1 MVYLDNNSTTKVDPL
16 VFEAMEPFLRGDN
29 FGNPSSIHT
38 AGRIVRD
45 AIEESRSKVSSLLN
59 CSPSEIIFSSGGTES
74 INSAIS
80 SFVNTHGGN
89 KVLISSVEHAAVDD
103 FTTAKFDETAVVKVG
118 VDENGQ
124 IDLDLLQNSLDEN
137 ISLVS
142 IIYAHNETGILSP
155 VSEIV
160 EICTPKGVLCHFDAV
175 QAVGKIPIN
184 LSNLECDLISLS
196 AHKFH
201 GPKGAGALYI
211 KDGLNWTPFQIGGG
225 QERGRR
231 AGTES
236 VANILGLGKASE
248 LAALSLS
255 ENSKLLLSLRNRF
268 EAKVTQEFESAVIVG
283 SNVERLPNTSNI
295 CFDGYEA
302 EALIPLLD
310 QKGVCVSHGAACSSG
325 SWGPPK
331 ALKEMAYADDLAK
344 GSIRFS
350 FSKFNS
356 EKDIDLTIQALHE
369 SFTLLDSINN

>member
-1 MVYLDNNSTTKVDPL
+1 
-16 VFEAMEPFLRGDN
+16 
-29 FGNPSSIHT
+29 
-38 AGRIVRD
+38 
-45 AIEESRSKVSSLLN
+45 
-59 CSPSEIIFSSGGTES
+59 
-74 INSAIS
+74 
-80 SFVNTHGGN
+80 
-89 KVLISSVEHAAVDD
+89 LISSVEHAAVDD
-103 FTTAKFDETAVVKVG
+103 FTAAKFDETAVVKVG

-160 EICTPKGVLCHFDAV
+160 EICTQKGVLCHFDAV

-211 KDGLNWTPFQIGGG
+211 KDGLNWTPSQIGGG

-268 EAKVTQEFESAVIVG
+268 ESKITQEFESAFLVG

-325 SWGPPK
+325 SWGPPR
-331 ALKEMAYADDLAK
+331 ALKEMGYADDLAK

-356 EKDIDLTIQALHE
+356 ENDIESTIQALRE
-369 SFTLLDSINN
+369 SFSLLDAINN